1 MGTILTE
8 ITLINATDN
17 GNCER
22 GLIKEQDVRAV
33 TVMAV
38 VDTGA
43 MTLVINEELRQ
54 KLGLTIKE
62 EKPVLIANGQ
72 RVRCKVTE
80 AVDIHWK
87 NRGSSQRAVIIPGAE
102 KVLLGA
108 IPLEDM
114 DLIVNPVTQELIGAH
129 GDVPETL
136 ALSYTQE
143 TGDVLI
149 AHTCI

>member
-1 MGTILTE
+1 MGTVHAE
-8 ITLINATDN
+8 ITLKNPIDIADYK
-17 GNCER
+17 R
-22 GLIKEQDVRAV
+22 GFIKEHDVRSV
-33 TVMAV
+33 TVTAV

-54 KLGLTIKE
+54 KLGLIIKE

-72 RVRCKVTE
+72 RIKCKVTE

-114 DLIVNPVTQELIGAH
+114 DLIVNPVTQELVGAH
-129 GDVPETL
+129 GDIAETL
-136 ALSYTQE
+136 AL
-143 TGDVLI
+143 
-149 AHTCI
+149 